1 MIPIIIVSVIIVI
14 FLVSIFLPQILVWW
28 DIKQEEPA
36 KIPPLIIAK
45 DKQGHDQIR
54 VNKPRALQE
63 IEFAEMAMLAE
74 RSSGN
79 KCHKCMQRGYES
91 WDIELLQYIP
101 CICVIKAANKAKLQK
116 RTEKKGAMN

>member
-54 VNKPRALQE
+54 VNKSRELQ
-63 IEFAEMAMLAE
+63 ILEFAEMAQLAE
-74 RSSGN
+74 RSNGG
-79 KCHKCMQRGYES
+79 KCHKCEGRGYES
-91 WDIELLQYIP
+91 WHTELLQYVP
-101 CICVIKAANKAKLQK
+101 CVCVIKAANKSKL
-116 RTEKKGAMN
+116 